1 MNVLGALQD
10 TVGQDLKISTSLYQ
24 EHFQALE
31 SCICEKCH
39 LPTTQ
44 ILESLHQRCQRDIR
58 LNKAPNGL
66 DPLLHGGMPRTTICE
81 HG

>member
-1 MNVLGALQD
+1 MNVHGALQD

-39 LPTTQ
+39 LPTT
-44 ILESLHQRCQRDIR
+44 
-58 LNKAPNGL
+58 
-66 DPLLHGGMPRTTICE
+66 
-81 HG
+81 